1 MLYLHDVPFDLFLK
15 YYLNNENDSDAIST
29 NARYQPIYSES
40 YSNLLYSYTYQYSFV
55 NDTNEIESIY
65 FKINK
70 LNINLDLSSLNKFIF
85 HNIENKSE
93 ITSNCV
99 LLSEIGDASTISQE
113 NILLYKF
120 KIQNEITKAF
130 SNITVFPYFGII
142 NDKYYPF
149 ITKENNTFK
158 SNLLYSL
165 TNEDDSFTNEEL
177 PGIIDTTVINTDL
190 TTQEKY
196 YSVLNENSEEIGR
209 IYILEPLYTEKISYE
224 NNETYYHFLDRYTNT
239 EKKFKENELP
249 LSPLMKYHNY
259 MRQYKNKIDDF
270 SLNDNTL
277 YYYDYNTYFTIG
289 YSTSIFSEINNL
301 KETNILSED
310 TSLKNSYINNIKNL
324 SNTIIENDS
333 TNILNQKISNLK
345 FKNNS
350 SNRSVNNEVNI
361 TFLESDQKINNTS
374 YSDLLYNNNF
384 IVKPNAVE
392 NNKLNKTYYIL
403 FDSRNIKDYYDAD
416 ISIRNIIDSI
426 LSNSIPKTY
435 TDKTILETLMLFL
448 NNEILLKNDYPNFN
462 SYYFFKKDNIAYYIY
477 VNGETFT
484 IGKFNTFLE
493 NIIDYFI
500 NYATSNF
507 TLTNFTTNKALS
519 NVNSKNVVTNN
530 ITKYNIMYYSG
541 LTNINI
547 SNSNINTTI
556 KDEIIST
563 DVKYNELKDLFKKYY
578 LYNNMVLTYGSEV
591 SSVTFFNKLK
601 KEIVN
606 NLNNIFSSSSEIF
619 NATAITDVTQMY
631 LYIESVSN
639 NLQHLLTNTELE
651 NDGTQYYDYDSD
663 ANIFGFIPASSL
675 SLSSIVSKIDT
686 PIISYNEVSVPILKN
701 NEPAIEN
708 QVLNENVFHKLF
720 NYKQFSLNA
729 QEINYLIKKDNL
741 LQYKTKTNTNEKV
754 SQVIKSSLTATL
766 YPEKYNDL
774 NNIKNQFIEMY
785 SFYLF
790 SNNNDENFYK
800 DDYIK
805 NFKPKINYKFNEM
818 LGSNISSN
826 YHMKYTFLNDNNID
840 KNIFLTALE
849 LMKEKEGY

>member
-1 MLYLHDVPFDLFLK
+1 
-15 YYLNNENDSDAIST
+15 
-29 NARYQPIYSES
+29 
-40 YSNLLYSYTYQYSFV
+40 
-55 NDTNEIESIY
+55 
-65 FKINK
+65 
-70 LNINLDLSSLNKFIF
+70 
-85 HNIENKSE
+85 
-93 ITSNCV
+93 
-99 LLSEIGDASTISQE
+99 
-113 NILLYKF
+113 
-120 KIQNEITKAF
+120 
-130 SNITVFPYFGII
+130 
-142 NDKYYPF
+142 
-149 ITKENNTFK
+149 
-158 SNLLYSL
+158 
-165 TNEDDSFTNEEL
+165 
-177 PGIIDTTVINTDL
+177 
-190 TTQEKY
+190 
-196 YSVLNENSEEIGR
+196 
-209 IYILEPLYTEKISYE
+209 
-224 NNETYYHFLDRYTNT
+224 
-239 EKKFKENELP
+239 
-249 LSPLMKYHNY
+249 
-259 MRQYKNKIDDF
+259 
-270 SLNDNTL
+270 
-277 YYYDYNTYFTIG
+277 
-289 YSTSIFSEINNL
+289 
-301 KETNILSED
+301 
-310 TSLKNSYINNIKNL
+310 
-324 SNTIIENDS
+324 
-333 TNILNQKISNLK
+333 
-345 FKNNS
+345 
-350 SNRSVNNEVNI
+350 
-361 TFLESDQKINNTS
+361 
-374 YSDLLYNNNF
+374 
-384 IVKPNAVE
+384 
-392 NNKLNKTYYIL
+392 
-403 FDSRNIKDYYDAD
+403 
-416 ISIRNIIDSI
+416 
-426 LSNSIPKTY
+426 
-435 TDKTILETLMLFL
+435 MLFL